1 MASGIDGGERMK
13 TGSLVR
19 IKQSTNIV
27 LVGKMGIVVH
37 KGTWSR
43 DVHII
48 DYGYET
54 RIAIEKLERL

>member
-1 MASGIDGGERMK
+1 MQVGD
-13 TGSLVR
+13 LVK

-27 LVGKMGIVVH
+27 LVGKLGIVLR

-43 DVHII
+43 DVYIF

-54 RIAIEKLERL
+54 RIAVEKLEALCK

>member
-1 MASGIDGGERMK
+1 MIEVGD
-13 TGSLVR
+13 LVR

-27 LVGKMGIVVH
+27 LVGKIAIVVH

-43 DVHII
+43 DIHII

-54 RIAIEKLERL
+54 RIDVEKLERL

>member
-1 MASGIDGGERMK
+1 MQV
-13 TGSLVR
+13 GSLVR
-19 IKQSTNIV
+19 IKQSTNI
-27 LVGKMGIVVH
+27 LIVGKLAIVVH

-54 RIAIEKLERL
+54 RIAVEKLEVINENR

>member
-1 MASGIDGGERMK
+1 MIEVGD
-13 TGSLVR
+13 LVR

-54 RIAIEKLERL
+54 RIDVEKLERL

>member
-1 MASGIDGGERMK
+1 MEVGD
-13 TGSLVR
+13 LVR

>member
-1 MASGIDGGERMK
+1 MIEVGD
-13 TGSLVR
+13 LVR

-43 DVHII
+43 DIHII
-48 DYGYET
+48 DYVYET
-54 RIAIEKLERL
+54 RIDVEKLERL

>member
-1 MASGIDGGERMK
+1 MIEVGD
-13 TGSLVR
+13 LVR

-27 LVGKMGIVVH
+27 LVGKMGIVAH

-43 DVHII
+43 DIHII

-54 RIAIEKLERL
+54 RIDVEKLERL

>member
-1 MASGIDGGERMK
+1 MIEVGD
-13 TGSLVR
+13 LVR

-43 DVHII
+43 DIHFI

-54 RIAIEKLERL
+54 RIDVEKLERL